1 MKFVIR
7 HITLFQNQ
15 FSKKKTKTK
24 KNVDIK
30 FSAMSKI
37 ERLERLESQIVQSFG
52 SNKTTEPKQD
62 S

>member
-1 MKFVIR
+1 MKFVFA
-7 HITLFQNQ
+7 HLTLFQNQ
-15 FSKKKTKTK
+15 VSKKKNQK